1 MLIKTPSLL
10 NEFLPYGY
18 ILINSKTHKTKGID
32 RQVSGCLGPKER
44 GTEEKWYVLE

>member
-1 MLIKTPSLL
+1 MD
-10 NEFLPYGY
+10 

-44 GTEEKWYVLE
+44 GTEEKWLCSGMKKIDCK